1 MPNEI
6 KNVIVLGAGGN
17 LGSVLVSALL
27 ESGFSV
33 SALTRPS
40 SKAIFPPN
48 IAVHKADYSSFS
60 SLVAA
65 FQGQDAVISAIATF
79 SVAEQKTAVDAA
91 VAANV
96 KRFIPSEFGGDT
108 SLPGVVDFATFAI
121 EKQKIVTYLKSKQTE
136 GLSWTAICTGAF
148 FHWVLELG
156 NGTMGWDVEAC
167 KVTIFDS
174 GDQPF
179 EASTVSQVG
188 RAVVST
194 LRHLDETMNTY
205 VYINSFT
212 LTQNKVLSVLE
223 RLSGKK
229 FEITNGSTKLIAA
242 LGQEHLRQGD
252 FENGYPEIVTAATY
266 GPWGFDDFGGRAEK
280 WNEILG
286 LPDEED
292 FDSVIQ
298 SVLEKKHLVQQA

>member
-1 MPNEI
+1 MSTVI

-17 LGSVLVSALL
+17 LGSVLVSALQ

-33 SALTRPS
+33 TALTRVS
-40 SKAIFPPN
+40 STATFPPD
-48 IAVHKADYSSFS
+48 ITVTKADYNSFS

-65 FQGQDAVISAIATF
+65 FQGQDAIVSAIATF
-79 SVAEQKTAVDAA
+79 SVAEQKTAIDAA

-108 SLPGVVDFATFAI
+108 SLPGTEEFAPFAI
-121 EKQKIVTYLKSKQTE
+121 EKQKMVKYLKTKETE
-136 GLSWTAICTGAF
+136 GLSWTAICCGAF

-156 NGTMGWDVEAC
+156 NGTMGWDIEAR

-174 GDQPF
+174 GTQPF
-179 EASTVSQVG
+179 EASTVSQVR

-194 LRHLDETMNTY
+194 LRHLDETRNTY

-212 LTQNKVLSVLE
+212 LTQNKVLSTLE

-229 FEITNGSTKLIAA
+229 FEITNGSTKEIAA
-242 LGQEHLRQGD
+242 RGQEHLREGD

-266 GPWGFDDFGGRAEK
+266 GPWGFDHFGGRAVQ

-286 LPDEED
+286 LPEEED

-298 SVLEKKHLVQQA
+298 SVLEKKHLV